1 MTMLTCKRLRT
12 AVILSALLF
21 VIGLALEVLAQTLIL
36 AVPTSHLALLF
47 VLVAI
52 AVLLVTFLASLLP
65 GTAERLR
72 ECQH

>member
-1 MTMLTCKRLRT
+1 
-12 AVILSALLF
+12 
-21 VIGLALEVLAQTLIL
+21 LEVLAQTLIL